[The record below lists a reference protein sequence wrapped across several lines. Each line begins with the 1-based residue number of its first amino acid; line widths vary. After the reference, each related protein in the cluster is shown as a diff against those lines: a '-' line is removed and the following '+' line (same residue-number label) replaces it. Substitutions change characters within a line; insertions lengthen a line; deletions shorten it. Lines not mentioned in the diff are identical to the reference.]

1 MHFVFCLY
9 VYFPFGGLQ
18 RDFLKIASTAMERGH
33 TVRVLTMDWQGEKP
47 AGLDVQLLPHSAVSN
62 HRLCQKFTQ
71 TITTLLP
78 DNPCDAV
85 VGFNKM
91 PGLDVYYAADSCYQA
106 RMRDTRTSVYRLMG
120 RYKTYAGFEKAVF
133 SPESKA
139 EILLLSPQEKQKFI
153 DCYATPEERFHLLP
167 PGISKDR
174 FRPVNASSIREELR
188 AEFGL
193 SEDHIMLLMVGS
205 AFKTKGVDR
214 AIRAVASLP
223 ENLRNRV
230 RMFVLGR
237 SKIDAFSSL
246 AKKINIADRVNFLG
260 GRDDVPRFLLAADL
274 LLHPARTENTG
285 TALIEAMA
293 AGLPVV
299 VTENCGYAFH
309 VRDAEAGR
317 LVPMPFQQE
326 ALDKTLQEVLSG
338 FELRAFGEN
347 GIQYAERIDM
357 TGLHDKAVDVI
368 EAVASRR
375 NQH

>member
-1 MHFVFCLY
+1 MDFVFCLY

-47 AGLDVQLLPHSAVSN
+47 AGMDVQLMPHSAVSN
-62 HRLCQKFTQ
+62 HRLCQKFTR
-71 TITTLLP
+71 TVTAILSEIS
-78 DNPCDAV
+78 CDAV

-106 RMRDTRTSVYRLMG
+106 RMRATRSSAYRLMG
-120 RYKTYAGFEKAVF
+120 RYRTYAGFEKAVF
-133 SPESKA
+133 SPQSKT
-139 EILLLSPQEKQKFI
+139 EILLLSLQEKQKFI
-153 DCYATPEERFHLLP
+153 DCYGTPEERFHLLP

-174 FRPVNASSIREELR
+174 FRPTNANSIRDDLR
-188 AEFGL
+188 TEFGL

-205 AFKTKGVDR
+205 AFQTKGVDR
-214 AIRAVASLP
+214 AIRAVANLP
-223 ENLRNRV
+223 EALRCRV
-230 RMFVLGR
+230 RLFVLGR

-246 AKKINIADRVNFLG
+246 AKKMNLADQVNFLG

-285 TALIEAMA
+285 TALVEAMA

-309 VRDAEAGR
+309 VREAGAGKV
-317 LVPMPFQQE
+317 VPMPFQQE
-326 ALDKTLQEVLSG
+326 TLDKTLQEVLSG
-338 FELRAFGEN
+338 SELRTLGEN
-347 GIQYAERIDM
+347 GVKYAERIDM

-375 NQH
+375 KQL

>member
-1 MHFVFCLY
+1 MNFVFCLY
-9 VYFPFGGLQ
+9 GYFPFGGLQ
-18 RDFLKIASTAMERGH
+18 RDFLKIASIAMERGH

-47 AGLDVQLLPHSAVSN
+47 AGLDVQLMPHSAISN
-62 HRLCQKFTQ
+62 HRLCQKFTR
-71 TITTLLP
+71 TITNLLP
-78 DNPCDAV
+78 DLNCDAV

-106 RMRDTRTSVYRLMG
+106 RMIDTRSAAYRLMG

-133 SPESKA
+133 SPESKT

-153 DCYATPEERFHLLP
+153 DCYGTPDERFHLLP

-174 FRPVNASSIREELR
+174 FRPANASSIRDELR
-188 AEFGL
+188 TEFAL
-193 SEDHIMLLMVGS
+193 SEDHIILLMVGS
-205 AFKTKGVDR
+205 AFQTKGVDR
-214 AIRAVASLP
+214 AIRAVANLP
-223 ENLRNRV
+223 EALRNRV
-230 RMFVLGR
+230 KMFVLGR

-246 AKKINIADRVNFLG
+246 AKKMRLADQVNFLG

-309 VRDAEAGR
+309 VKEAGAGK

-326 ALDKTLQEVLSG
+326 ALDKALQEVLSG
-338 FELRAFGEN
+338 SELRTFGEN
-347 GIQYAERIDM
+347 GVKYAERIDM
-357 TGLHDKAVDVI
+357 AGLHDKAVDVI
-368 EAVASRR
+368 EAVAHRR
-375 NQH
+375 KQR